1 MNNLLSERFVL
12 SLLLKF
18 SSQIQ
23 IDLKEINDSTKE
35 FMKFLIKIAQ
45 DDTNEED
52 KNQVHWENSLIQ
64 SWEKLI
70 DKSETKNE
78 DFY

>member
-1 MNNLLSERFVL
+1 
-12 SLLLKF
+12 
-18 SSQIQ
+18 
-23 IDLKEINDSTKE
+23 
-35 FMKFLIKIAQ
+35 MKFLIKIAQ